1 MSKEKF
7 LRLYVKLSIMI
18 GIILF
23 IWMFVFTN
31 QFPPQFNGTV
41 EKNIFAITLNNS
53 FVGPKL
59 ILNSPL
65 IVFISF
71 LLLNIY
77 FVFRIG
83 NTEEVKNKWLKEVL
97 FYNIILTIMMIM
109 GQVLFAIMVPE
120 TIQGAITDHFVYLS
134 MPMLND
140 SVVQVINVNYVMTIA
155 MIIYNILV
163 AWKSALPK
171 EKVVQEEIIL
181 QEVHEFQDDS
191 E

>member
-1 MSKEKF
+1 
-7 LRLYVKLSIMI
+7 
-18 GIILF
+18 
-23 IWMFVFTN
+23 MFVFTN

-41 EKNIFAITLNNS
+41 EKSIFAITLNNS
-53 FVGPKL
+53 FVGPKF

-77 FVFRIG
+77 FIFRIG
-83 NTEEVKNKWLKEVL
+83 STEEVENKWLKEVL

-109 GQVLFAIMVPE
+109 GQVLFTIMVPE
-120 TIQGAITDHFVYLS
+120 TIQGEITDHFLYLS
-134 MPMLND
+134 MPKLNN
-140 SVVQVINVNYVMTIA
+140 VVIQVINVNYLITII
-155 MIIYNILV
+155 MIIYNIFV

-171 EKVVQEEIIL
+171 EKAVQEEIIL

-191 E
+191 K